1 MASNTG
7 VNSVYSAS
15 RYINDKSLYVVDLEK
30 AKIESVKAGE
40 FVTGL
45 AAGSQTGEFYVAS
58 FEGGKTNL
66 NFGLYTTSTTGISSV
81 KADKAGEVKIYN
93 LQGQRL
99 SAPQKGQIC
108 IVNGKKVKF

>member
-1 MASNTG
+1 M
-7 VNSVYSAS
+7 
-15 RYINDKSLYVVDLEK
+15 
-30 AKIESVKAGE
+30 
-40 FVTGL
+40 
-45 AAGSQTGEFYVAS
+45 
-58 FEGGKTNL
+58 
-66 NFGLYTTSTTGISSV
+66 